1 MRRLKLILP
10 FLGLSLL
17 LTACWDIKS
26 LQDVNYFTGIGIDYS
41 DNTYKVYVQQL
52 DFASVAKSEG
62 GGKSDKPATVWIG
75 SAEGKSISQ
84 AIVELYQTTQ
94 QTVFWGHLNAIVLSE
109 STLKH
114 GELLGVIDSL
124 IRYPEIRYTPW
135 VYGTKADIS
144 DLFTTKPFFNLS
156 PINSILHS
164 PETNYNQRPIIAPMR
179 LSQFIREMR
188 EPGQTALLPS
198 LNVSDKTWKRNEK
211 PDPKLEIDGIFA
223 IRNVGYT
230 SWVNDKELLG
240 IRWLVNKSQGSRITL
255 NQGDQTIAELKLA
268 KPKSKVRVDMVNGAP
283 VFKVGIK
290 VSAAIIELWEMRSE
304 ADLEQLAGQL
314 IAEQVRTALRVGI
327 NKKVDLLNLEHDFY
341 RKKYND
347 WNKLTSAGK
356 SPLLPINLGEV
367 KVSVKIVQSGMY
379 KFKRKM
385 TPY

>member
-1 MRRLKLILP
+1 MRYFKLIFLFLSIGLP
-10 FLGLSLL
+10 
-17 LTACWDIKS
+17 LTGCWDVKS

-41 DNTYKVYVQQL
+41 DNKYKVYVQQL
-52 DFASVAKSEG
+52 DFANVAKSEG
-62 GGKSDKPATVWIG
+62 GGKSDKPATIWIG

-84 AIVELYQTTQ
+84 AIIELYQTTQ
-94 QTVFWGHLNAIVLSE
+94 QTVFWGHLNAVVLSE
-109 STLKH
+109 NALKH

-179 LSQFIREMR
+179 LSKFIREMR

-198 LNVSDKTWKRNEK
+198 LNVSDQTWKRDDK

-223 IRNVGYT
+223 IRNTDYT
-230 SWVNDKELLG
+230 SWLTYKELLG
-240 IRWLVNKSQGSRITL
+240 IRWLVNKTQGSRITL
-255 NQGDQTIAELKLA
+255 NQGDQTIAELKLS
-268 KPKSKVRVDMVNGAP
+268 KPKSKVRVDMVNGKP
-283 VFKVGIK
+283 VFKVDVQ

-304 ADLEQLAGQL
+304 VDLEQLACQN
-314 IAEQVRTALRVGI
+314 IAEQIRATLRSGI
-327 NKKVDLLNLEHDFY
+327 SKKVDLLNLEHDFY
-341 RKKYND
+341 RKKYKD
-347 WNKLTSAGK
+347 WNKLTSSGK
-356 SPLLPINLGEV
+356 FPLMPIILGEV
-367 KVSVKIVQSGMY
+367 KVSVTIVQSGMY